1 MLNVFLLQKKIEMRR
16 EEKKFIIINHM
27 DKYATAAW
35 HGMIPALTMQ
45 KKIFY
50 VAQREDMIFK
60 MHSSVLLRRDERK
73 FPNM

>member
-1 MLNVFLLQKKIEMRR
+1 
-16 EEKKFIIINHM
+16 M
-27 DKYATAAW
+27 DNYATAAW